1 MVYTR
6 LAGRQSPIWRRY
18 FRQYIFCDSS
28 VVEDGMH
35 NLNKTYNN
43 NNKFKFYSY
52 YPSPRPLSPY
62 NDGLRELRRAPSCGI
77 NLTTMHTGYCF
88 EGWAHADATLPYG
101 TGGDSCILEWSPTLC
116 HVLDL
121 LALVVFLSNSTAQAR
136 VCVHNSIYKTESS
149 HHYSLATVLFSSILA
164 QNPPNLKSTMLINV
178 FIRRCSVCCAEW
190 SGVVHF
196 NEQRHLTYFIEFT
209 CPSWLANTCIAH
221 WSIHARFSA
230 WTLMFDAEVGN

>member
-1 MVYTR
+1 MDVTIFISLIRHKISVNLVLVLFLCQMVYTR

-77 NLTTMHTGYCF
+77 NLTTMHRGIALKAELTQTQRFLTELGEIHVF
-88 EGWAHADATLPYG
+88 WNGVQRSVMFLTFL
-101 TGGDSCILEWSPTLC
+101 LWS
-116 HVLDL
+116 
-121 LALVVFLSNSTAQAR
+121 F
-136 VCVHNSIYKTESS
+136 
-149 HHYSLATVLFSSILA
+149 F
-164 QNPPNLKSTMLINV
+164 
-178 FIRRCSVCCAEW
+178 
-190 SGVVHF
+190 
-196 NEQRHLTYFIEFT
+196 
-209 CPSWLANTCIAH
+209 
-221 WSIHARFSA
+221 
-230 WTLMFDAEVGN
+230 